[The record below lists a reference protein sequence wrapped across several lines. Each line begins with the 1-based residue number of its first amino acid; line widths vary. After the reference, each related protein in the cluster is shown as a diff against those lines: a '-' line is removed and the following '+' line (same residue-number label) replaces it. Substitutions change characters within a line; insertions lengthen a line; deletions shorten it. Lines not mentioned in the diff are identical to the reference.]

1 MAAESQVRTRFALT
15 SQMAIALKSAQPLPP
30 VPDSEF
36 LLSYLFNTPDEQRE
50 MLETIG
56 VDSIESLFDQ
66 IPDSLQLK
74 RPLDIPPALSELE
87 LEQLVRELASRNV
100 GPSDRSCFLGGGV
113 YDHFIPSAVDAI
125 VGRSEY
131 YTAYTPYQA
140 EASQGS
146 LQTFFEYQ
154 SLICQL
160 TGMDVSNA
168 SLYEGGT
175 AVSEA
180 VFMAMRC
187 TKRHRRIVLL
197 GSVHPEYRQV
207 VQTYLGRMDCEL
219 VIVPT
224 PGGTAAPSA
233 VEAAIDDQTAC
244 VVIQHPNFYGCLEEV
259 EQISALAHKYGAFSI
274 VSFDPIGLGILKRPG
289 DQGAD
294 IAVAEG
300 QSLGTPMQ
308 YGGPFLGILACRQ
321 EFVRQMPGRLIGQT
335 TDRNGKRCFVLNLQ
349 AREQHIRTNQGL
361 IAIRATVFLSLL
373 GPAGMR
379 QVAELSCSK
388 AHYAAQ
394 RLTAQDGIELAF
406 DQPFFKEFTLQC
418 RDGADAV
425 IQRAHAA
432 GFDIGP
438 ALRRV
443 SHDESEDRLLVA
455 VTECRSREEIDA
467 LADAIG
473 GSSATSC
480 NSAKPVAE
488 SNISG
493 ELDPSCSGTVAAP
506 HESTLRSARS
516 SARKTT

>member
-1 MAAESQVRTRFALT
+1 M
-15 SQMAIALKSAQPLPP
+15 
-30 VPDSEF
+30 
-36 LLSYLFNTPDEQRE
+36 SYLFNTPDEQRE
-50 MLETIG
+50 MLELIG
-56 VDSIESLFDQ
+56 EDSIETLFEQ
-66 IPDSLQLK
+66 IPESLQLK
-74 RPLDIPPALSELE
+74 RPLDIPPALSEIE
-87 LEQLVRELASRNV
+87 MEKQVREIASRNV
-100 GPSDRSCFLGGGV
+100 GPTDRPCFLGGGV

-154 SLICQL
+154 TLICQL

-187 TKRHRRIVLL
+187 TKRHSRVVML
-197 GSVHPEYRQV
+197 GSLHPEYRQV
-207 VQTYLGRMDCEL
+207 VETYLHRMDCEL

-224 PGGTAAPSA
+224 PGGTAAPGA
-233 VEAAIDDQTAC
+233 VEEAINDETAC
-244 VVIQHPNFYGCLEEV
+244 VVVQHPNFYGCLEDV
-259 EQISALAHKYGAFSI
+259 EQISELAHKHGALSI
-274 VSFDPIGLGILKRPG
+274 VSFDPISLGILNRPG
-289 DQGAD
+289 DLGAD

-321 EFVRQMPGRLIGQT
+321 KFVRQMPGRLIGET
-335 TDRNGKRCFVLNLQ
+335 VDRNGERCFVLNLQ
-349 AREQHIRTNQGL
+349 AREQHIRREKATSNICTNQGL

-373 GPAGMR
+373 GPAGLR

-394 RLTAQDGIELAF
+394 QLTAVDGVKLAF
-406 DQPFFKEFTLQC
+406 DQPFFKEFTLEC
-418 RDGADAV
+418 KAGAKAV
-425 IQRAHAA
+425 IKRARDA

-443 SHDESEDRLLVA
+443 SDDGSENQLLVA

-467 LADAIG
+467 LAAAI
-473 GSSATSC
+473 AAPD
-480 NSAKPVAE
+480 SAKPDSSSTIEAVDA
-488 SNISG
+488 
-493 ELDPSCSGTVAAP
+493 SCGD
-506 HESTLRSARS
+506 
-516 SARKTT
+516 